1 VDMIELIQAVLL
13 GLIEGLTEFLPVS
26 STAHLI
32 LLGRVIG
39 FDDPSGA
46 FKVAIQLGAILA
58 LVVIYIRKI
67 VDTALALPTKAEA
80 RRFALS
86 VFAAFLPAAFL
97 GVLLGDWVS
106 ALFLEGQASPAAAR
120 IIAGTLIGGGLIM
133 LLVERVRPAPVE
145 HDADALPLW
154 KSVAIGF
161 FQALALVP
169 GVSRSGATIVGAMLL
184 KVDRRAGAEF
194 SFFLAMPTMLGA
206 TVYKT
211 WSDRAELDFSQAQ
224 AIGVGFVA
232 AFIAALFVVKAFLA
246 IVSRYGF
253 APFAWYR
260 IALGG
265 AILVLLSV
273 NGV

>member
-1 VDMIELIQAVLL
+1 MDWIAWIEALVL
-13 GLIEGLTEFLPVS
+13 GVVEGLTEFLPVS

-32 LLGRVIG
+32 LLSLWME
-39 FDDPSGA
+39 FHDPSGA

-58 LVVIYIRKI
+58 LLVIYFGKI
-67 VDTALALPTKAEA
+67 FDTVRHLPDRAEA

-86 VFAAFLPAAFL
+86 VFVAFLPAAFL
-97 GVLLGDWVS
+97 GVLLGDWIS

-120 IIAGTLIGGGLIM
+120 IIASTLIVGGLIM
-133 LLVERVRPAPVE
+133 LLVEKVRPEPVD
-145 HDADALPLW
+145 HQADALPLW

-184 KVDRRAGAEF
+184 KVERRAAAEF
-194 SFFLAMPTMLGA
+194 SFFLAMPTMIGA

-211 WSDRAELDFSQAQ
+211 WSDRNELDFSQVTT
-224 AIGVGFVA
+224 IGIGFVA
-232 AFIAALFVVKAFLA
+232 AFFAALLVVKTFLA

-253 APFAWYR
+253 APFAYYR
-260 IALGG
+260 IALG
-265 AILVLLSV
+265 ALILALIGFS
-273 NGV
+273 